1 MTHDLGGGPVAERSR
16 GHVAVSSVFED
27 AGEVTDEVPDAPQ
40 RAARHHGGQLIAG
53 EGSNERVDAIVR
65 RSIGVGLFFDGGHG
79 DNVHATPELFNGS
92 RSGASASGRLPAFD
106 SARIHPVNGIPQSSE
121 RSSLR
126 GPEAQRIGGRFW
138 FGTGAILLIVF
149 AVAITVSFISA
160 AHDNSR
166 IERLKTNGVPVVVTV
181 TSCVGNIG
189 GSGSNASGYTC
200 RGAYRVKGV
209 SYQEIIGSKS
219 TLSSVGS
226 TVQGIAD
233 PERPST
239 IELASAVARSS
250 TSPSA
255 YVVASVLAILF
266 VALTLLFLRRLRTSR
281 GLPPKSRVPAD
292 IPSTS

>member
-1 MTHDLGGGPVAERSR
+1 M
-16 GHVAVSSVFED
+16 
-27 AGEVTDEVPDAPQ
+27 
-40 RAARHHGGQLIAG
+40 
-53 EGSNERVDAIVR
+53 
-65 RSIGVGLFFDGGHG
+65 
-79 DNVHATPELFNGS
+79 
-92 RSGASASGRLPAFD
+92 
-106 SARIHPVNGIPQSSE
+106 NGIPQSSE

-138 FGTGAILLIVF
+138 FASGAILLTAF
-149 AVAITVSFISA
+149 AMAITVIFISA

-181 TSCVGNIG
+181 SDCVGNIG

-226 TVQGIAD
+226 TVSGIAD

-250 TSPSA
+250 TSTSA

-266 VALTLLFLRRLRTSR
+266 VALTLLLLRRLRTSR
-281 GLPPKSRVPAD
+281 RPAPKSRPPAD